1 MQRCSWTTELRSSS
15 QIYLDVPNFLR
26 IFCEKISQCSW
37 IVFSGVSLL
46 LLEGEFSYS
55 SFLFVDDGMFFLCIV
70 WFASF
75 FCYCTPLL
83 MHCCFPSFCQHIVP
97 LSRGYYDLL
106 SRRLMAVLPFP
117 LSTSLLLFTCM
128 ILFWIPQTHS
138 LFFLLLWVGWWCEMV
153 LIYSVWSIVYPD
165 SEVLVY
171 ILLRARLLQFPHDH
185 QCCELFMMSYSS
197 VGLSQKIGSAE
208 SYDPEVTGNLGFFK
222 RVFHTLRL
230 VCP

>member
-1 MQRCSWTTELRSSS
+1 MQRRSWTTELRSSS

-55 SFLFVDDGMFFLCIV
+55 SFLFVDDGMFFLCIA

-75 FCYCTPLL
+75 FCYCMPLL
-83 MHCCFPSFCQHIVP
+83 MHCCFPSFCQQIVP

-106 SRRLMAVLPFP
+106 SRRLMAVPPFP

-128 ILFWIPQTHS
+128 ILFWIQQTQFI
-138 LFFLLLWVGWWCEMV
+138 FF
-153 LIYSVWSIVYPD
+153 
-165 SEVLVY
+165 
-171 ILLRARLLQFPHDH
+171 FF
-185 QCCELFMMSYSS
+185 CELGDDARWSLSILCGLLSILIARYLCIFSYVPDCYSS
-197 VGLSQKIGSAE
+197 HMTTSAVN
-208 SYDPEVTGNLGFFK
+208 SSWWATHQLACHRK
-222 RVFHTLRL
+222 
-230 VCP
+230 